1 MKKEMHVLGT
11 AFALVLTIGLFAS
24 CGGATYNSVKRMQKM
39 EEGVSNPT
47 TVEELTE
54 AIKKYDARALD
65 LVTTQEQ
72 VGIWYKILGTR
83 YLDREMYGE
92 AMECFQRA
100 IETFPNNANL
110 YYYLAISA
118 GYTAH
123 TALDFSANGGADAK
137 LKQQRY
143 LRLAEEAYQR
153 ALTINPKYYRA
164 MYGIGVLYV
173 FELGESENA
182 IPYVEEFLR
191 NQTKDTNGMFLLAHA
206 YCDVGELEKALELY
220 DRIIALNSNPDLTED
235 AKRNKQVVLNSLHG
249 VQ

>member
-1 MKKEMHVLGT
+1 
-11 AFALVLTIGLFAS
+11 
-24 CGGATYNSVKRMQKM
+24 M

-83 YLDREMYGE
+83 YLDQQMYGE

-110 YYYLAISA
+110 YYYLAVSA

-123 TALDFSANGGADAK
+123 TALDFTANGGAEAK

-143 LRLAEEAYQR
+143 LRLAESAYQR

-182 IPYVEEFLR
+182 IPYMEEFLR
-191 NQTKDTNGMFLLAHA
+191 NQTKDTNGMFLLARA
-206 YCDVGELEKALELY
+206 YCDTGELEKAVELY
-220 DRIIALNSNPDLTED
+220 DRIISLNSNPDLTED
-235 AKRNKQVVLNSLHG
+235 AKLNKQAVLNALHG
-249 VQ
+249 VN

>member
-1 MKKEMHVLGT
+1 MKRSFYTLCAVTLT
-11 AFALVLTIGLFAS
+11 ALCMGLCVS

-83 YLDREMYGE
+83 YLDQQMYGE

-110 YYYLAISA
+110 YYYLAVSA

-123 TALDFSANGGADAK
+123 TALDFTANGGAEAK

-143 LRLAEEAYQR
+143 LRLAESAYQR

-182 IPYVEEFLR
+182 IPYMEEFLR

-206 YCDVGELEKALELY
+206 YCDVGELEKASEMY
-220 DRIIALNSNPDLTED
+220 DRIISLNSNPDLTED
-235 AKRNKQVVLNSLHG
+235 ARRNKQAVLNALHG